1 MKIYH
6 YTSIKNLA
14 LILHYQTIRFN
25 RLDRVDDLEETMYGS
40 NNLIYE
46 LYTFASCWTKDSS
59 ENLALWKMYA
69 GYEGVR
75 ICLDE
80 DMFVSY
86 DEPFKT
92 YKTYYDRMIY
102 FAKDCTIAQTSNPI
116 KLCDV
121 EYVDDPKKEKS
132 DYVKE
137 NNGEIKI
144 DTSRTGLIKRKEWQ
158 MQKESR
164 FKIQTLP
171 LNPKYLDGLS
181 NDKLNSMNIEELTK
195 ANFTI
200 TPAIIKSINER
211 YKIETPFIDIKLK
224 KTALDNIE
232 ILMGPQTTM
241 ADRIIIDAL
250 LKSCKNSHVEDSIF
264 KHLLSDKA

>member
-25 RLDRVDDLEETMYGS
+25 RLDRFDDLEETMYGS
-40 NNLIYE
+40 KGLIYE

-80 DMFVSY
+80 DMFASY
-86 DEPFKT
+86 DEPLKRHKT
-92 YKTYYDRMIY
+92 YFDR
-102 FAKDCTIAQTSNPI
+102 TIFGKGYCILQITNST
-116 KLCDV
+116 KLLDV
-121 EYVDDPKKEKS
+121 EYVDNPKKEKS
-132 DYVKE
+132 DYFKE
-137 NNGEIKI
+137 KDGEYII
-144 DTSRTGLIKRKEWQ
+144 EISRTGIIKRKEWQ

-164 FKIQTLP
+164 FKIQILP

-181 NDKLNSMNIEELTK
+181 NDKLNTMNKEELKK
-195 ANFTI
+195 ADSTI
-200 TPAIIKSINER
+200 MPAMIKSLNER

-224 KTALDNIE
+224 TTALDNIE